1 MELDAD
7 ELEGGPVKRRPKAGN
22 RRPKVG
28 RPRPMVLEQA
38 ELLIDLA
45 KKKGVKHLKVG
56 EFEVVLPGDDGDVD
70 THLIGFE
77 IDGSPSA
84 DLDAEDEPDET

>member
-1 MELDAD
+1 MS
-7 ELEGGPVKRRPKAGN
+7 RRK
-22 RRPKVG
+22 KK
-28 RPRPMVLEQA
+28 PRTPPILEQA

-45 KKKGVKHLKVG
+45 KREGVRHLKVG
-56 EFEVVLPGDDGDVD
+56 EFEVSLCDDGDVD